1 MGHLQPL
8 HLPKARA
15 CLLVL
20 PTVEM
25 GRQAA
30 ILALREVTPA
40 PATGHRASHYHL
52 FLWPFLVLFLP
63 PCSGLHHLPISPA
76 SILPCV
82 HPLVSPQAG
91 EA

>member
-30 ILALREVTPA
+30 ILALWEVTPT
-40 PATGHRASHYHL
+40 PATGHKGFSLPSLSVALSGPISASM
-52 FLWPFLVLFLP
+52 F
-63 PCSGLHHLPISPA
+63 LHHLPISPA

>member
-8 HLPKARA
+8 HLPKAQA

-30 ILALREVTPA
+30 ILALQEVTPA
-40 PATGHRASHYHL
+40 PATGHKGFS
-52 FLWPFLVLFLP
+52 LP
-63 PCSGLHHLPISPA
+63 SLSVALSAPISA
-76 SILPCV
+76 SMFRAP
-82 HPLVSPQAG
+82 SPSNFTSQHSSLCASPG
-91 EA
+91 